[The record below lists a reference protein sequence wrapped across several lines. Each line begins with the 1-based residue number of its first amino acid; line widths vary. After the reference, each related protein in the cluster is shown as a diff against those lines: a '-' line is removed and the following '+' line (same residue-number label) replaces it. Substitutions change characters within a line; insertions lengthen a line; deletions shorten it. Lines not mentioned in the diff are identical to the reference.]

1 MLNLL
6 FKQTN
11 FINKISKNIQNNNI
25 NLIKPL
31 SINYLNL
38 FSNNNNNNNNNNFI
52 NVNNI
57 NNNNFKQIYSNKC
70 FFSNKKE
77 KKIKKEKQS
86 ILREKSKKRKLII
99 ENTDIKSLP
108 KSDLIYGQTNEDLK
122 KLNYI
127 IGEKSAKRIKEST
140 RADWHVRQQQ
150 NKISSSSTNYLL
162 LKSKLSK
169 DLINAPLSETLKIK
183 KQLEELEK
191 NGKIS
196 NIDPNSKN
204 QKFKNQQFDPKQL
217 EKLKEL
223 KLGKF
228 KQNKPKRGTTK
239 LETIKKEVSK
249 GIERFF
255 DSKMKF
261 IGAAKNIDS
270 FLPETLPEVAF
281 IGRSN
286 VGKSSLIN
294 ALTQRGL
301 AKTSDKPGQ
310 TQSINWFELGSTLY
324 LVDLPGY
331 GFAFAKETLVEQ
343 WSDITIHYLTERK
356 CISCV
361 FILIDSRHGLKDSD
375 RNLLLEL
382 DKKKIKTHIIL
393 TKADLTKPE
402 DLVKRISITNQE
414 IQTNYRYSTTPVL
427 PISSKNLSGISDLS
441 KLIKVMKLKV
451 KPIKINPNLQS
462 KQILS
467 PQDFQLKKLKNLEK
481 KKEKLKKLVCAYYSQ
496 AAGEPFINFY
506 ADSSLR
512 GKCIVIITVETPG
525 ICQESPNCSKIHGTS
540 RDKYSGWCTY
550 DGNTKG
556 LNCDQLNANISSVL
570 TPTISGGDVIIN
582 GDFSS
587 IYNISSSITIS
598 IGTSICNN
606 INFSSNKSQII
617 CTIGEGEGYQQIK
630 LSDGNG
636 ATLIY
641 HGFYYGKC
649 NDHIG
654 NCKTLNLQLDSVTP
668 TFVTGGQV
676 YLKGNF
682 SNVKDLSL
690 TIKIGDLECSNV
702 KFNDTNFKVLQC
714 SIEQGEGVKDIIIS
728 SGLLSFSKEKAFEYQ
743 Y

>member
-1 MLNLL
+1 MLNLI

-11 FINKISKNIQNNNI
+11 FINKISKNIQNNNNNNNI
-25 NLIKPL
+25 IKPL
-31 SINYLNL
+31 SINYLNI
-38 FSNNNNNNNNNNFI
+38 FSNNDNNNNNFI

-57 NNNNFKQIYSNKC
+57 NNNNNNNFKKIYSNKC

-77 KKIKKEKQS
+77 KLIKKEKQS
-86 ILREKSKKRKLII
+86 ILREKSKKRKLLI

-127 IGEKSAKRIKEST
+127 IGEKAAKRIKEST
-140 RADWHVRQQQ
+140 RADWHTRQ
-150 NKISSSSTNYLL
+150 NKISSSSSTTNYLL

-169 DLINAPLSETLKIK
+169 DLINSPLSQTLQIK
-183 KQLEELEK
+183 QQLEELEK
-191 NGKIS
+191 HGKIS

-204 QKFKNQQFDPKQL
+204 QKFKNQKFDPKQL

-261 IGAAKNIDS
+261 IGAAKTKDS

-331 GFAFAKETLVEQ
+331 GFAFAKESLVEQ
-343 WSDITIHYLTERK
+343 WSDITIHYLTQRK
-356 CISCV
+356 CINCV

-382 DKKKIKTHIIL
+382 DKNKIKTHIIL

-467 PQDFQLKKLKNLEK
+467 PKDFQLKKLKNLEK
-481 KKEKLKKLVCAYYSQ
+481 KKEKLKKLV
-496 AAGEPFINFY
+496 
-506 ADSSLR
+506 
-512 GKCIVIITVETPG
+512 K
-525 ICQESPNCSKIHGTS
+525 
-540 RDKYSGWCTY
+540 
-550 DGNTKG
+550 
-556 LNCDQLNANISSVL
+556 
-570 TPTISGGDVIIN
+570 
-582 GDFSS
+582 
-587 IYNISSSITIS
+587 
-598 IGTSICNN
+598 
-606 INFSSNKSQII
+606 
-617 CTIGEGEGYQQIK
+617 
-630 LSDGNG
+630 
-636 ATLIY
+636 
-641 HGFYYGKC
+641 
-649 NDHIG
+649 
-654 NCKTLNLQLDSVTP
+654 
-668 TFVTGGQV
+668 
-676 YLKGNF
+676 
-682 SNVKDLSL
+682 
-690 TIKIGDLECSNV
+690 
-702 KFNDTNFKVLQC
+702 
-714 SIEQGEGVKDIIIS
+714 
-728 SGLLSFSKEKAFEYQ
+728 
-743 Y
+743 